1 MLRPRGALLLLF
13 GTVPFSSLIGGR
25 SGNRGRCAQPCRLP
39 YEAYDKDNHRM
50 GEPGDRYPL
59 SPKDMCTIELLPEIV
74 KSGIMSLKIE
84 GRMKKPEYTAG
95 VVSIYRKY
103 LDLYEKKPSRF
114 HVLPEDMKKLH
125 ELYNRDG
132 FNKSYYTVRNG
143 RDMMALKNE
152 KSRKI
157 KRNSAEMSSS
167 FMRSREII
175 SRLRQKSRFPAF

>member
-1 MLRPRGALLLLF
+1 MRAAVPSAVRSVSNKQHRPRAWAAGPTVPTVSKY
-13 GTVPFSSLIGGR
+13 GTV
-25 SGNRGRCAQPCRLP
+25 
-39 YEAYDKDNHRM
+39 
-50 GEPGDRYPL
+50 
-59 SPKDMCTIELLPEIV
+59 ELLPEIV

-114 HVLPEDMKKLH
+114 HVLPEDMKKLY

-152 KSRKI
+152 KEQENKKKQRRK
-157 KRNSAEMSSS
+157 
-167 FMRSREII
+167 
-175 SRLRQKSRFPAF
+175 